1 MQYDALFDR
10 VRVHARAFLEP
21 LRNRPVIARSADPVL
36 GEPPS
41 LGKPSDPLDVL
52 DSLARLVDEGGVA
65 TPGPRFFGFV
75 TGGSL
80 PVAVAADWLVS
91 VWDQNAAFHVL
102 SPAMASLEDVT
113 AGWLLDLLDLPR
125 QASVGFVTGA
135 TMANVTG
142 LAAAR
147 HEVLRRA
154 GWDVEADGLQGAPKL
169 HVVAGAGAHA
179 SIDTAARFLGFGTSN
194 LVRVAADGQGRMVPD
209 ALKAALGHIHGP
221 TIVCLQAGH
230 VNTGAFD
237 PFTPLVEIAHARDA
251 WVHVDGAFGLWA
263 RAVDGLRHLS
273 DGVERADSWGVDAH
287 KWLNVPYDSGI
298 AIVAHP
304 AAHRASMAQR
314 ASYLLRAEGERRD
327 GMDWTPEAS
336 RRARAVPVYAALKAL
351 GREGVAALVAGNCRR
366 ARQMASLLQSH
377 PSFTILNDV
386 VINQVLVRVR
396 NRAGQNV
403 TPAVIARVQQAGVC
417 WVGGTTWEKEPAM
430 RIAISNW
437 STSAEDIERSAA
449 SIVTAAER
457 DR

>member
-1 MQYDALFDR
+1 M
-10 VRVHARAFLEP
+10 
-21 LRNRPVIARSADPVL
+21 
-36 GEPPS
+36 
-41 LGKPSDPLDVL
+41 
-52 DSLARLVDEGGVA
+52 
-65 TPGPRFFGFV
+65 
-75 TGGSL
+75 TGGSY

-125 QASVGFVTGA
+125 QASVGFVTGG

-154 GWDVEADGLQGAPKL
+154 GWDVEADGLQGAPTL
-169 HVVAGAGAHA
+169 QVIAGAGAHA
-179 SIDTAARFLGFGTSN
+179 SIDTAARFLGFGTAN
-194 LVRVAADGQGRMVPD
+194 LVRVAADGQGRMIP
-209 ALKAALGHIHGP
+209 AALEAALARTAGP
-221 TIVCLQAGH
+221 VIVCLQAGH

-237 PFTPLVEIAHARDA
+237 PFTPLIELAHARNA

-263 RAVDGLRHLS
+263 RASAGLRHLAE
-273 DGVERADSWGVDAH
+273 GVERADSWGVDAH

-336 RRARAVPVYAALKAL
+336 RRARAVPIHATLKTL
-351 GREGVAALVAGNCRR
+351 GRSGSRG
-366 ARQMASLLQSH
+366 ARGREL
-377 PSFTILNDV
+377 
-386 VINQVLVRVR
+386 
-396 NRAGQNV
+396 RAG
-403 TPAVIARVQQAGVC
+403 T
-417 WVGGTTWEKEPAM
+417 
-430 RIAISNW
+430 
-437 STSAEDIERSAA
+437 
-449 SIVTAAER
+449 
-457 DR
+457 

>member
-1 MQYDALFDR
+1 MPYDALLARAQEHARTFLADLPGR
-10 VRVHARAFLEP
+10 RVHARTP
-21 LRNRPVIARSADPVL
+21 DPVTGDGAAL
-36 GEPPS
+36 G
-41 LGKPSDPLDVL
+41 DPVPAVDVL
-52 DSLARLVDEGGVA
+52 DSLARLIDDGGVA

-75 TGGSL
+75 TGGSY

-113 AGWLLDLLDLPR
+113 AGWLLELLGLPR

-135 TMANVTG
+135 TMANVTC

-169 HVVAGAGAHA
+169 HVVVGAGAHA
-179 SIDTAARFLGFGTSN
+179 SIDTAARFLGFGTAN
-194 LVRVAADGQGRMVPD
+194 LVRVAADGQGRMIP
-209 ALKAALGHIHGP
+209 AALDAALARTKGP

-237 PFTPLVEIAHARDA
+237 PFTPLIDIARPHGA

-263 RAVDGLRHLS
+263 RAAGGLRQLA
-273 DGVERADSWGVDAH
+273 DGVEAADSWGVDAH

-336 RRARAVPVYAALKAL
+336 RRARAVPVYAVLKTL
-351 GREGVAALVAGNCRR
+351 GRKGVEALVEGNCER
-366 ARQMASLLQSH
+366 ARQMAELLRPHQGI
-377 PSFTILNDV
+377 TILNDV
-386 VINQVLVRVR
+386 VLNQVLVRFR
-396 NRAGQNV
+396 SRSGDNV
-403 TPAVIARVQQAGVC
+403 TPSVIARVQQAGVC
-417 WVGGTTWEKEPAM
+417 WVGGTTWEREPAM

-437 STSAEDIERSAA
+437 STSAGDIERSAA
-449 SIVTAAER
+449 SILESASQ
-457 DR
+457 